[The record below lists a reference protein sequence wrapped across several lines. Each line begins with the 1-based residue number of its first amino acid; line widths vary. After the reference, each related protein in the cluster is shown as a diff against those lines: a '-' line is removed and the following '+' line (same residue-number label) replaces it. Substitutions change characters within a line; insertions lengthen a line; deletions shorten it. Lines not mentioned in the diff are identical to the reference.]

1 MIILGL
7 VLAENF
13 FVRELKKNDL
23 LYNLGIILKNFRT
36 R

>member
-13 FVRELKKNDL
+13 FVRELKIDL